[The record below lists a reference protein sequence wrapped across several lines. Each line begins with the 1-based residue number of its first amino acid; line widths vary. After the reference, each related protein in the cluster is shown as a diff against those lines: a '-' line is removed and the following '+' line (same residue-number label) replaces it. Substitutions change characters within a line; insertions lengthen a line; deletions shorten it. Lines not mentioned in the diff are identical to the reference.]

1 MAEAKLRIAAIADVH
16 YGKHSRGQLHDVFA
30 EISRSADVFLL
41 CGDLTDFGLAEE
53 AEQLVSDLRAAVR
66 IPVIAVLGNHDFESG
81 EQELVLQVLDQAG
94 VHMLDGDAIE
104 VEGVGFAGVCGF
116 AGGFGRR
123 MLNAWGEP
131 LMKKFV
137 QEAIDHAVRLEQ
149 GLSKLQTEKKVVVLH
164 YSPIRQTVVG
174 EPDEIFPFM
183 GSSRLEEPINRFRV
197 NAVFHGHAHN
207 GTADGVTATGIPVY
221 NVSSPLLQKT
231 GKPYRIIEL

>member
-1 MAEAKLRIAAIADVH
+1 MAEPKLRIAATADIH
-16 YGKHSRGQLHDVFA
+16 YGKHSRGQLHDVFS
-30 EISRSADVFLL
+30 EISHSADVLLL

-66 IPVIAVLGNHDFESG
+66 IPMIGVLGNHDFESG
-81 EQELVLQVLDQAG
+81 EQQLVLKVLDQVG
-94 VHMLDGDAIE
+94 VCMLDGDATEIN
-104 VEGVGFAGVCGF
+104 GVGFAGVCGF

-149 GLSKLQTEKKVVVLH
+149 GLAKLQTEKKIVMLH
-164 YSPIRQTVVG
+164 YSPIRATVVG

-207 GTADGVTATGIPVY
+207 GTGDGATATGIPVY
-221 NVSSPLLQKT
+221 NVSAPLLQKS
-231 GKPYRIIEL
+231 GKPYRLIEV

>member
-1 MAEAKLRIAAIADVH
+1 MPDSKFRIAATADIH
-16 YGKHSRGQLHDVFA
+16 YGKHSRGQLLDVFA
-30 EISRSADVFLL
+30 EISHAADVLLL

-53 AEQLVSDLRAAVR
+53 AEQLVNDLRAAVR
-66 IPVIAVLGNHDFESG
+66 IPMIGVLGNHDFESA
-81 EQELVLQVLDQAG
+81 EQELVLKVLDQAG
-94 VHMLDGDAIE
+94 VNMLDGDAIE
-104 VEGVGFAGVCGF
+104 IEGVGFAGVCGF

-149 GLSKLQTEKKVVVLH
+149 GLAKLQTKKKIVMLH
-164 YSPIRQTVVG
+164 YAPIRDTVVG
-174 EPDEIFPFM
+174 ESAEIFPFM

-207 GTADGVTATGIPVY
+207 GAADGATATGIPVY
-221 NVSSPLLQKT
+221 NVSAPLLQKT
-231 GKPYRIIEL
+231 GKPYRIIEV

>member
-1 MAEAKLRIAAIADVH
+1 MSEPKLRIAATADIH
-16 YGKHSRGQLHDVFA
+16 YGKHSRGQLHDMFS
-30 EISRSADVFLL
+30 EISRSADVLLL

-53 AEQLVSDLRAAVR
+53 ADQLVSDLRAAVH
-66 IPVIAVLGNHDFESG
+66 IPMIGVLGNHDFESD
-81 EQELVLQVLDQAG
+81 EQELVLKVLDQAG
-94 VHMLDGDAIE
+94 VTMLDGDAIE
-104 VEGVGFAGVCGF
+104 INGVGFAGVCGF

-149 GLSKLQTEKKVVVLH
+149 GLAKLQTEKKIVMLH
-164 YSPIRQTVVG
+164 YSPIRATVVG

-207 GTADGVTATGIPVY
+207 GTGDGATATGIPVY
-221 NVSSPLLQKT
+221 NVSAPLLQRT
-231 GKPYRIIEL
+231 GKLYRLIEV

>member
-1 MAEAKLRIAAIADVH
+1 MADQKLRIAATADIH

-30 EISRSADVFLL
+30 EISRLADVLLL

-53 AEQLVSDLRAAVR
+53 AEQLVNDLRAAVR
-66 IPVIAVLGNHDFESG
+66 IPMIGVLGNHDFESG
-81 EQELVLQVLDQAG
+81 EQDLVLKVLDQAG
-94 VHMLDGDAIE
+94 VTMLDGDATEINNI
-104 VEGVGFAGVCGF
+104 GFAGVCGF

-131 LMKKFV
+131 LMKQFV

-149 GLSKLQTEKKVVVLH
+149 GLAKLQTEKKIVMLH
-164 YSPIRQTVVG
+164 YSPIRATVVG

-207 GTADGVTATGIPVY
+207 GTGDGATATGIPVY
-221 NVSSPLLQKT
+221 NVSAPLLEKS
-231 GKPYRIIEL
+231 GKPYRIVEV